1 MTYITK
7 RCGKCGFTHRASI
20 YGYVHNPIGIP
31 FSRCPK
37 CGELFR
43 ERDNREW
50 IQMSPFKKYR
60 SINPRFGVA
69 ESIFVGMLLAVLT
82 LYLVGVLLM
91 PLRPVLNQLG
101 ALTGTVLI
109 AVRRI
114 IRALLLLIAVVFFP
128 SLAHYLFTCLHVG
141 SKAFRQSYC
150 DSILRTQN
158 PEYRELLSK
167 QGPLYDE
174 GIPNWVLCTKGAK
187 KKILDY
193 LDEHTDS
200 VDVKIPTFVETINN
214 A

>member
-60 SINPRFGVA
+60 SIHPRGWAQAFFLGIVL
-69 ESIFVGMLLAVLT
+69 FPPMWLGMETLLEAIQ
-82 LYLVGVLLM
+82 
-91 PLRPVLNQLG
+91 P
-101 ALTGTVLI
+101 AI
-109 AVRRI
+109 
-114 IRALLLLIAVVFFP
+114 LLLPAVIQRLLHVLHVVLCLGFPFF
-128 SLAHYLFTCLHVG
+128 LAHYLLTCLHVG
-141 SKAFRQSYC
+141 SKSFRVAYC
-150 DSILRTQN
+150 DSILRTSSQ
-158 PEYRELLSK
+158 EYRALLSK
-167 QGPLYDE
+167 QGPPYDE

-193 LDEHTDS
+193 LEEHADS